1 MSDLHQ
7 IVFHC
12 PHCGVS
18 LSAKETI
25 AGRESNCPKCKK
37 KLVVPESES
46 APARKVES

>member
-1 MSDLHQ
+1 MSDLSH
-7 IVFHC
+7 IIFRC

-18 LSAKETI
+18 LNAKGAI

-37 KLVVPESES
+37 RLVVPESES